1 MRVLVVD
8 DDLVTL
14 RLVSHCLRKLGHQV
28 DVAADGQAARRLFRL
43 HRFPVVITD
52 WEMPGLSGPE
62 LCREIRN
69 LKLPG
74 YTYII
79 ILTQR
84 HERRYLIQG
93 LEAGADDFASKPFDH
108 DEMRVRLR
116 AAERIL
122 TLESQLL
129 EANRELTLVNDR
141 LQKTLRLDPLTEIG
155 NRLAFEVEVS
165 AFHRHAVS
173 RGAEYSLIMCDVDNF
188 KQFNDR
194 YGHQVGDEILRHI
207 AAEIRKSIRAFD
219 SAFRYGGEEIVVLL
233 SGQNLERSV
242 AAAER
247 IRQQIAEMELC
258 PGPGGSACRITIS
271 CGVASYP
278 ENFDPAGDWRGVL
291 ACADRALYRAKEAG
305 RNRVEAFSAE
315 PAPDARLLA
324 SDVPA

>member
-1 MRVLVVD
+1 VRILVVD
-8 DDLVTL
+8 DDVVTL
-14 RLVSHCLRKLGHQV
+14 RLVSHCLRNLGHEV
-28 DVAADGQAARRLFRL
+28 TVAPDGQAGRRLFRL
-43 HRFPVVITD
+43 HRFSVVITD

-93 LEAGADDFASKPFDH
+93 LEAGADDFASKPFDQA
-108 DEMRVRLR
+108 EMRVRLR

-129 EANRELTLVNDR
+129 EANRKLTLMNNR
-141 LQKTLRLDPLTEIG
+141 LQKSSRLDPLTEIG
-155 NRLAFEVEVS
+155 NRLAFEEEVS

-173 RGAEYSLIMCDVDNF
+173 RGAQYGLIMCDVDNF

-194 YGHQVGDEILRHI
+194 FGHQTGDEVLRHI
-207 AAEIRKSIRAFD
+207 AAEIRKSIRALD

-242 AAAER
+242 ISAER
-247 IRQQIAEMELC
+247 IRQQIAKLQLR
-258 PGPGGSACRITIS
+258 PGPDGSACRTTIS

-278 ENFDPAGDWRGVL
+278 ENFDPASDWRGLV
-291 ACADRALYRAKEAG
+291 ACADRALYRAKDGG

-315 PAPDARLLA
+315 PVPAPRLLT